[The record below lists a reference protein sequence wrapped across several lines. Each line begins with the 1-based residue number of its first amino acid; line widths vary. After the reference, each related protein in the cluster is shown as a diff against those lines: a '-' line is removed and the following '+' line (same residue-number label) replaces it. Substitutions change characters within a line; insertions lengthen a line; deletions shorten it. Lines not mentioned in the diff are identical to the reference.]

1 MWENRIRTRTERDV
15 PMSYGTL
22 MNNANPLVSA
32 LPALLTSFWVAT
44 GPNRQSETVAQTLR
58 QVFITL
64 RDYKVT
70 RGNECDRS
78 TSCKILL
85 N

>member
-1 MWENRIRTRTERDV
+1 
-15 PMSYGTL
+15 MSYGTL

-44 GPNRQSETVAQTLR
+44 GPNRQSDTVAQTLR

-78 TSCKILL
+78 TSIMGPLPRAAKYSSTDGCP
-85 N
+85 